1 MPGVGNSKQEA
12 SIGGAVAA
20 AHYIRSVAPCYDIPV
35 VLHTVPRESLH
46 ASAVVLSVAGP
57 LCEEASAVVRWHG
70 KVPQYANF
78 DRLLAEGSW

>member
-12 SIGGAVAA
+12 SVGGAVAA

-35 VLHTVPRESLH
+35 VLHTVRRGSLH
-46 ASAVVLSVAGP
+46 VSADVLSETGP
-57 LCEEASAVVRWHG
+57 LCEKAFAMARRHG

-78 DRLLAEGSW
+78 DGFLAENS